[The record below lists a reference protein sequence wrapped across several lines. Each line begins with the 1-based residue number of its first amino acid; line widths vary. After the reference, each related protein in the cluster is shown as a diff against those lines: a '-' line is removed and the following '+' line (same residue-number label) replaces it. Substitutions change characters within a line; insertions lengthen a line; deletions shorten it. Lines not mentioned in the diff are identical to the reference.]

1 VTSTGTAQPTTTAD
15 PDAVARIGAIG
26 PYLTSWLETNRR
38 FRGVP
43 GIQAAVAVRGEV
55 VWSTALGEADAV
67 AGEPLREDH
76 LFRIAS
82 HSKTFTGVAVMR
94 LVERGE
100 LRLDDTVAQHVP
112 ELAETGAGERTLRQ
126 LLGHTGGVLRDGTDA
141 DHWQLVRP
149 FPDRDR
155 LLQQA
160 RDAGVV
166 YDVDRHPKY
175 SNIGYGLVGLVLESV
190 TGRSYAEVVRAEIL
204 DPLGLADTG
213 PELDPARAAQYA
225 AGHTAA
231 VDPQDAPQVIPH
243 VDTAALAA
251 ATGFYAT
258 ARDLA
263 RYGCAHATGD
273 TTLLSD
279 ASKRLMQREESIF
292 THRGEEVGRYGVGI
306 DLVDLAGR
314 RLVGHSGGYP
324 GHLTRTWVDP
334 EAGIAVVVLT
344 NRLGAR
350 PNDLASG
357 LWHLL
362 HLALDSDEKVSEGAD
377 LARYEGSF
385 RNLWGGHDVALLGGR
400 LCLLDPTLAD
410 PRPALD
416 VLDVVEEGRLAMRPE
431 AGFGS
436 VGEELVYAFDD
447 AGAVAS
453 VRIGGMTSWPH
464 EAFLARRASMI
475 ASAP

>member
-1 VTSTGTAQPTTTAD
+1 MTPPESPV
-15 PDAVARIGAIG
+15 PDAVDRIQQAGG
-26 PYLTSWLETNRR
+26 YLSSWLETNRR
-38 FRGVP
+38 TRGIP
-43 GIQAAVAVRGEV
+43 GIQAAIAVRGEV

-67 AGEPLREDH
+67 AGETLREDH

-112 ELAETGAGERTLRQ
+112 ELDGTGAGQRTLRQ

-155 LLQQA
+155 LLEQA
-160 RDAGVV
+160 REAGVV

-175 SNIGYGLVGLVLESV
+175 SNIGYGLVGLVLEAV
-190 TGRSYAEVVRAEIL
+190 TGRSYSEVVRAEVL
-204 DPLGLADTG
+204 EPLGLTDTG
-213 PELDPARAAQYA
+213 PELDPARATSYA

-231 VDPQDAPQVIPH
+231 VDPLDRPQVIPH

-263 RYGCAHATGD
+263 RYGCAHAFGD
-273 TTLLSD
+273 DTLLTD
-279 ASKRLMQREESIF
+279 ASKRLMQREESTF
-292 THRGEEVGRYGVGI
+292 THRDQEVGRYGVGI
-306 DLVDLAGR
+306 ELGDLAGR

-344 NRLGAR
+344 NRLGVR
-350 PNDLASG
+350 PNDLATG

-362 HLALDSDEKVSEGAD
+362 HLALDADERASEGED
-377 LARYEGSF
+377 LARYAGSF

-400 LCLLDPTLAD
+400 LHLLDPTLAD
-410 PRPALD
+410 PRPALE
-416 VLDVVEEGRLAMRPE
+416 VLDVVGDGRLAMRPE

-447 AGAVAS
+447 AGAVES
-453 VRIGGMTSWPH
+453 VRIGGMTSWPQRD
-464 EAFLARRASMI
+464 FLARRTSMI